1 MTIILIR
8 YNKTYFN
15 FDPFCLIFPQGQL
28 GKSHSWG
35 RRCHQ
40 SDNIDWG
47 PKTANRIANSKI
59 TWNPWIYGAWLSI
72 YKIVKFYIKNGSS
85 YVIDVAAYMFWRP
98 HLFICVRVHPEVI
111 RKPWRVIWVVLALSL
126 LYLYLMIVFLKL
138 LVNLE
143 ISAVWFICDWKYNLI
158 LFAWLH
164 SPNMLLL
171 LFINDHR
178 WRAEDTLTFKISRSG
193 IFLL

>member
-111 RKPWRVIWVVLALSL
+111 RKALESYMGGLGPLFALSL
-126 LYLYLMIVFLKL
+126 SHDCF
-138 LVNLE
+138 LE
-143 ISAVWFICDWKYNLI
+143 IISKSWNISCLI
-158 LFAWLH
+158 HMWLKIQ
-164 SPNMLLL
+164 SNPFCM
-171 LFINDHR
+171 I
-178 WRAEDTLTFKISRSG
+178 ALT
-193 IFLL
+193 